1 MSKIEA
7 QAPAVPTTQVYSV
20 YIKASP
26 EAIWQAITDPEWT
39 NRYGYGGYAHYDL
52 RKGGAYRHEPNA
64 EMKAGAEAVGFPCP
78 DVIIDG
84 EVLEVDP
91 PRLLKQTWRFL
102 MDPAAAA
109 EGPTTVT
116 YEIRPIEGGYCALTV
131 THECEGAPTVALMI
145 ANQLGDGDESTA
157 GGGHAWILSDL
168 KTLLETGTAMVP
180 NGPAAG

>member
-20 YIKASP
+20 YIKATP

-64 EMKAGAEAVGFPCP
+64 EMKAGAEAMGFPCP

-84 EVLEVDP
+84 EVIEVDP

-168 KTLLETGTAMVP
+168 KTLLETGTKMVP
-180 NGPAAG
+180 NSPAAD

>member
-1 MSKIEA
+1 MTNIE
-7 QAPAVPTTQVYSV
+7 APAVPTTQVYSV
-20 YIKASP
+20 YIKATP

-39 NRYGYGGYAHYDL
+39 NRYGYGGYARYDL
-52 RKGGAYRHEPNA
+52 REGGAYRHEPNA
-64 EMKAGAEAVGFPCP
+64 EMKAGAEAMGFPCP

-84 EVLEVDP
+84 EVIEVDP

-168 KTLLETGTAMVP
+168 KTLLETGTKMVP
-180 NGPAAG
+180 NSPAAE

>member
-1 MSKIEA
+1 MTNVE
-7 QAPAVPTTQVYSV
+7 APAVPLTQVYSV
-20 YIKASP
+20 YIKATP
-26 EAIWQAITDPEWT
+26 EAIWKAITDPEWT
-39 NRYGYGGYAHYDL
+39 NRYGYGGYARYDL
-52 RKGGAYRHEPNA
+52 RPGGSFQHEPNA
-64 EMKAGAEAVGFPCP
+64 AMKEGAEAAGFPCP

-116 YEIRPIEGGYCALTV
+116 YEIRPIEGGYCNLTV

-145 ANQLGDGDESTA
+145 AGQLGDGDEAAA

-168 KTLLETGTAMVP
+168 KTLLETGTKMVP
-180 NGPAAG
+180 NSPAAD